1 VTASRRKA
9 AFLLVIR
16 NCMELLLEHEELRAV
31 LMKHWQ
37 SVGVP
42 VPENSRLVVR
52 CNHKT
57 NTVRAVIVTEK
68 EKRNAR

>member
-1 VTASRRKA
+1 VKGRRKA

-31 LMKHWQ
+31 LVKYWKD
-37 SVGVP
+37 SGVP
-42 VPENSRLVVR
+42 VPDASRLVVR

-57 NTVRAVIVTEK
+57 NTVRAVIVTDK
-68 EKRNAR
+68 ERKYAR